1 MKRLARPFWV
11 VLALLFL
18 LEAWLWD
25 RLHPIVARVVA
36 VIPWGRIK
44 PALIRLIDRLSPQAT
59 LVVFVI
65 PFIVLLPLKFLEFWF
80 LAHRQ
85 WMASIMVLVLAKLV
99 GLGVTAFIFE
109 VTKDKLL
116 QMAWFRR
123 LYEFFLWARNWAHE
137 KITPITK
144 RLHEW
149 RDQTIKPII
158 RQLRRWQRMLRPH
171 PSLPHLRGRQGWGVL
186 ERLMRIRHRMRAAAP
201 SARPAGSLSQDGA
214 RAEPITRTP

>member
-1 MKRLARPFWV
+1 MNRLTRPLWV

-25 RLHPIVARVVA
+25 HLRPIVARIVS
-36 VIPWGRIK
+36 VIPWGWVK
-44 PALIRLIDRLSPQAT
+44 PALVRLVDRLSPQAT
-59 LVVFVI
+59 LVVFVV

-85 WMASIMVLVLAKLV
+85 WVAAIVVLVLAKLV

-123 LYEFFLWARNWAHE
+123 VYAFFLWARDWAHE
-137 KITPITK
+137 KVAPITR
-144 RLHEW
+144 RLREWSHE
-149 RDQTIKPII
+149 TIRPIA
-158 RQLRRWQRMLRPH
+158 RRLRRWRH
-171 PSLPHLRGRQGWGVL
+171 IVLPRHSGRFM
-186 ERLMRIRHRMRAAAP
+186 ERLARIRRRMRAAAA
-201 SARPAGSLSQDGA
+201 S
-214 RAEPITRTP
+214 

>member
-18 LEAWLWD
+18 FEAWLWD

-36 VIPWGRIK
+36 VIPWGWIK

-65 PFIVLLPLKFLEFWF
+65 PFIGLLPLKFLEFWF

-85 WMASIMVLVLAKLV
+85 WIASIMVLVLAKLV

-123 LYEFFLWARNWAHE
+123 LYEFFLWARDWAHE
-137 KITPITK
+137 KIAPIT
-144 RLHEW
+144 RQLREW
-149 RDQTIKPII
+149 SDQTIEPII
-158 RQLRRWQRMLRPH
+158 RRLRRWRRMLRP
-171 PSLPHLRGRQGWGVL
+171 PRLRGEEARGFL
-186 ERLMRIRHRMRAAAP
+186 ERLMRIRRRMRAAAV
-201 SARPAGSLSQDGA
+201 SSVLPADSLNRDEV
-214 RAEPITRTP
+214 RAGPITRTP